1 MSVTQE
7 HVDLSA
13 LRPAAQRRARLIS
26 ASGRE
31 KAPAGNVAL
40 IAAELAV
47 VRCRW
52 CNDDLEHCHESL
64 VVHVVGEAHCMDA
77 TCTTPG
83 ELHHLVVH
91 CDEVGC
97 TCAVGD

>member
-1 MSVTQE
+1 MKVARQGDGGRTAVDRSV
-7 HVDLSA
+7 LSA
-13 LRPAAQRRARLIS
+13 RARLIS
-26 ASGRE
+26 ASGT
-31 KAPAGNVAL
+31 APAGNVSV

-64 VVHVVGEAHCMDA
+64 VVHVAGDAHCMDPV
-77 TCTTPG
+77 CTTPG
-83 ELHHLVVH
+83 ELHHLVVR

-97 TCAVGD
+97 TCATAD